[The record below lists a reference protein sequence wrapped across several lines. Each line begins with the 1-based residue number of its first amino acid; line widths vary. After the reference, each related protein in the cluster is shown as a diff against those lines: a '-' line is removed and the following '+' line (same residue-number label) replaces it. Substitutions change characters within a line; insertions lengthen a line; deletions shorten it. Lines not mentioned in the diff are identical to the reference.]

1 MNKKGFTLAE
11 LLGVI
16 VLLSIISIIA
26 ITTVDV
32 KLKEGRIKTCKAQE
46 KNIFEGAKTWL
57 IDNPNDLNE
66 SKNVTIQALK
76 DGGYLEED
84 LKNPMTDENYKDGT
98 TVVITKNGEKYEYE
112 ISYASGDTPCVK
124 NKEE

>member
-32 KLKEGRIKTCKAQE
+32 KLKEGRKKTCKAQE
-46 KNIFEGAKTWL
+46 KNIIEGAKTWL
-57 IDNPNDLNE
+57 IDNPNTDSRNLSITDLKE
-66 SKNVTIQALK
+66 K
-76 DGGYLEED
+76 GYLEDD
-84 LKNPMTDENYKDGT
+84 LLSPMTEKEYDENSIVK
-98 TVVITKNGEKYEYE
+98 ITKTEKKYNIEFSPSNNDKCE
-112 ISYASGDTPCVK
+112 
-124 NKEE
+124 